1 MPRSLSVLAPAGV
14 HWEGWAQRYMKEGRV
29 RRGRPVGDARTA
41 GETGQWPRSR
51 KLGIPST
58 VMNGGEG
65 REAGGAVVSGVGA
78 PGGESSAVDMV
89 AGGLGCIGRGG
100 LLGWEEGCRLC

>member
-1 MPRSLSVLAPAGV
+1 
-14 HWEGWAQRYMKEGRV
+14 
-29 RRGRPVGDARTA
+29 VGDARTA

-78 PGGESSAVDMV
+78 PGGESSAVDLV
-89 AGGLGCIGRGG
+89 AGGLGVLVGG
-100 LLGWEEGCRLC
+100 MQN